1 MSASTPA
8 ERSPTEPSPAT
19 RSPGVP
25 VGPWA
30 TVDAAVRRTLN
41 RSRRRLA
48 AVTGWVRHRWRR
60 SLQFRVV
67 AVTMV
72 LGTIVLVGVGSY
84 LYQRV
89 ANGLAEDR
97 RVTASAEVSL
107 LASTTQQQFD
117 GTDKVLSA
125 DALLESARNF
135 VQDAAGTERSRYVVL
150 IRGANNTT
158 QGDILP
164 PIRSG
169 EVDAD
174 AIPEELQTRVGEN
187 PSVQQMQIVPIK
199 LTGEADPVP
208 AWVIGQQVAVPRAGD
223 YGVYFVY
230 PMTRERD
237 TLALVGRFLL
247 LGAVALMLLLGGI
260 AYVVTR
266 LVVEPV
272 RRAADVAQRFAS
284 GDLGERMTAKGEDD
298 LASLAT
304 SFNEMA
310 ASIQQQIAQM
320 ENLSRFQQRFVSD
333 VSHELRTPL
342 TTIRMAG
349 DLIHDSRSDFDPAVA
364 RSAELLHNEL
374 DRFEALLSDLLEISR
389 FDAGAAVLD
398 VEPTDIR
405 ATVARV
411 VESTGALAERKGVQ
425 ISVEEPD
432 KPCEAEI
439 DSRRVERILRN
450 LLVNGIEHGES
461 RPIVVRVG
469 KDDHAV
475 AVSVRDHG
483 IGLRPGEA
491 AMVFNRFWRADPARA
506 RTTGGTGLGLA
517 ISLEDARLHNGWL
530 QAWGAP
536 GEGSCFRLT
545 LPRYSGTTL
554 ETSPLPLNP
563 VLGDALPMRSAG
575 SGMPARAPGAEAETA
590 ILRRVRA
597 AADPVA
603 LTQERAAGDGEHPAT
618 AAVRGHS

>member
-1 MSASTPA
+1 MSASTPT
-8 ERSPTEPSPAT
+8 ERSPEA
-19 RSPGVP
+19 P
-25 VGPWA
+25 VGPLASADA
-30 TVDAAVRRTLN
+30 TVRRNLN
-41 RSRRRLA
+41 KAGRGVGRGG
-48 AVTGWVRHRWRR
+48 GWLRHRWRR

-72 LGTIVLVGVGSY
+72 LGTIVLAGVGSY

-89 ANGLAEDR
+89 AAGLAEDR
-97 RVTASAEVSL
+97 RVTASAEVGL
-107 LASTTQQQFD
+107 LASRTQQQFD
-117 GTDKVLSA
+117 GTDKVLTA

-135 VQDAAGTERSRYVVL
+135 VQDAAGTERSRYVIL
-150 IRGANNTT
+150 IRGTNNTT
-158 QGDILP
+158 QGDVLP

-174 AIPEELQTRVGEN
+174 AVPDELRRKVAEN
-187 PSVQQMQIVPIK
+187 PTIQQMQIVSVK

-208 AWVIGQQVAVPRAGD
+208 AWVIGQQVAVPRAGA
-223 YGVYFVY
+223 YGLYFVY

-247 LGAVALMLLLGGI
+247 LGGVVLMLLLGGI

-266 LVVEPV
+266 LVVAPV
-272 RRAADVAQRFAS
+272 RRAADIAQRFAS
-284 GDLGERMTAKGEDD
+284 GAFGERMTAKGEDD
-298 LASLAT
+298 LSTLAT

-374 DRFEALLSDLLEISR
+374 DRFESLLSDLLEISR

-411 VESTGALAERKGVQ
+411 VDSTAALAERKGIRVT
-425 ISVEEPD
+425 IEAPNA
-432 KPCEAEI
+432 PCEAEI

-450 LLVNGIEHGES
+450 LLVNGVEHGEG
-461 RPIVVRVG
+461 RPIVVRVA
-469 KDDHAV
+469 KDENAV

-491 AMVFNRFWRADPARA
+491 GMVFNRFWRADPARA

-545 LPRYSGTTL
+545 LPRRAGETL
-554 ETSPLPLNP
+554 ESSPLPLNP
-563 VLGDALPMRSAG
+563 IMGDVLAPRSSSAG
-575 SGMPARAPGAEAETA
+575 MPGGSSNPEAETA

-597 AADPVA
+597 GADPG
-603 LTQERAAGDGEHPAT
+603 LSSEPPPQSGERSTPAGA
-618 AAVRGHS
+618 RGTP